1 MDSLTA
7 ASVIDTFTKD
17 SVCGSTFP
25 STATVVFD
33 MFLATSVD
41 VSLLVVSRFIV
52 TLASGRVFV
61 IDTFAAEEA
70 ARVNKSIT
78 TDATVNESM
87 TTNATENKSI
97 TTDATVN
104 KSITTDDTVNKSIT
118 TDARVN
124 ESMTTDET
132 NIEPSYKQL
141 EVKMNPTS
149 SLLTSCL

>member
-61 IDTFAAEEA
+61 IDTFAAKEA
-70 ARVNKSIT
+70 AET
-78 TDATVNESM
+78 FTVANVVIDSSVVIDSF
-87 TTNATENKSI
+87 TLASVVIDLFTVASVVIDLFTVVEN
-97 TTDATVN
+97 
-104 KSITTDDTVNKSIT
+104 
-118 TDARVN
+118 
-124 ESMTTDET
+124 
-132 NIEPSYKQL
+132 
-141 EVKMNPTS
+141 
-149 SLLTSCL
+149 